1 MKKKM
6 IATVL
11 STMLVMGLTACGNTA
26 NETTAV
32 SEGAAANVETES
44 TEPEITVTE
53 STVTEST
60 ETAGDETANDET
72 EVAATVETEEAADTV
87 EGGKTLVVYYSATG
101 NTENVANIIA
111 EITNADLFEIEPS
124 EAYTSEDLDWNNN
137 ASRVSVEHDNPDSRE
152 VELLSTAVDGW
163 DTYDTVYIGYPIWW
177 GIAAWPMDTF
187 VKANDFTGK
196 TVIPFCTASSSGIG
210 DSGELL
216 EEMTGT
222 GTWLE
227 GDRFHGS
234 STEEEITTWID
245 SLGI

>member
-1 MKKKM
+1 MKKK
-6 IATVL
+6 IITTVL

-26 NETTAV
+26 NETTAA
-32 SEGAAANVETES
+32 SEEAGVANVEAES

-53 STVTEST
+53 ST
-60 ETAGDETANDET
+60 ETASEET
-72 EVAATVETEEAADTV
+72 EPASIAEPEVADDTA

-111 EITNADLFEIEPS
+111 EITSADLFEIEPA
-124 EAYTSEDLDWNNN
+124 EAYTSENLDWTNDE
-137 ASRVSVEHDNPDSRE
+137 SRVSVENDNPDSRE
-152 VELLSTAVDGW
+152 VELLSTVVDGW

-216 EEMTGT
+216 EEMAGA

-227 GDRFHGS
+227 GDRFHGG
-234 STEEEITTWID
+234 STEEDIQTWLD